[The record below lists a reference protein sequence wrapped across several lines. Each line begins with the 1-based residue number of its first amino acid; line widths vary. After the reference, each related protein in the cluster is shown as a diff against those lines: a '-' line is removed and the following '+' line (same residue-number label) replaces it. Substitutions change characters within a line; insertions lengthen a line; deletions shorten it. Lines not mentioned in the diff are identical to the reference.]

1 MTNEQILMQEINGIR
16 NELKN
21 VSKLQ
26 SDIVKLQ
33 EQIRKLENSFSFLYN
48 VKELQVGDGNI
59 SFRLDKNGLWLGRK
73 LWLDIITGTPQGTG
87 IGMDGTFYGK
97 DGVTG
102 TVSIPD
108 AGGSFTVKNGLVT
121 SL

>member
-1 MTNEQILMQEINGIR
+1 MDNTELLQELQSLR
-16 NELKN
+16 AELKN
-21 VSKLQ
+21 LSRLQ
-26 SDIVKLQ
+26 QEVQELQ
-33 EQIRKLENSFSFLYN
+33 LVLRNMENKFAFLYN
-48 VKELQVGDGNI
+48 IKELRAGAGDL
-59 SFRLDKNGLWLGRK
+59 SFRLDRNGLWLGK
-73 LWLDIITGTPQGTG
+73 ELWVDIITGTPLGTG

>member
-1 MTNEQILMQEINGIR
+1 MDNTELLQEIKSLR
-16 NELKN
+16 EELKVLSSLQKDVGEIQ
-21 VSKLQ
+21 VSLR
-26 SDIVKLQ
+26 DM
-33 EQIRKLENSFSFLYN
+33 ENRFSFIYN
-48 VKELQVGDGNI
+48 IKEMRAGSGNI
-59 SFRLDKNGLWLGRK
+59 AFRLDRNGLWLGK
-73 LWLDIITGTPQGTG
+73 ELWSQISSGVPQGTG